1 MQDPA
6 GTCISFFLPIL
17 FTPESLSMKNNEIY
31 TSLFQNNHS
40 VMLIIHP
47 ATGAIIDANDQACRY
62 YGYSKDELT
71 AMTVLD
77 INTLPP
83 HEVKQ
88 EMQRA
93 KQELRNHF
101 FFRHQL
107 ASGDIREVEVH
118 SGPIMFKGEKLLYTI
133 VYDITERNAKERERE
148 ELIAKL
154 EKAVNEIKQL
164 QGIIPICASCK
175 KIRDDKGA
183 WNQLEAYISEH
194 SEARFSHGICPECAA
209 RLYPE
214 LRLPAHSTNS

>member
-6 GTCISFFLPIL
+6 GFCISFLIPFLL
-17 FTPESLSMKNNEIY
+17 TPEYLSMKNNEIY

-47 ATGAIIDANDQACRY
+47 ATGAIIDANEQACRY

-101 FFRHQL
+101 FFCHQL

-148 ELIAKL
+148 ELIEKL
-154 EKAVNEIKQL
+154 EKAMHEIKQL